1 MVRDYKAPRRSND
14 NPVAQARI
22 KKGITQEQLANMI
35 GVDKRQISAWELGR
49 FMPSVSTLQRIA
61 DALDMDLVEL
71 VKAQPDKKKCS
82 PIALIRREKGMSQGQ
97 LAKAVGVSQGLIST
111 YETGANTPGPEV
123 LQAIANALGVQVSDI
138 SATEPVEGPI

>member
-1 MVRDYKAPRRSND
+1 MVRNYKAPRRSND

-22 KKGITQEQLANMI
+22 KKGITQEQLATMI

-49 FMPSVSTLQRIA
+49 FMPSVATLQKIA

-71 VKAQPDKKKCS
+71 VKAQPEKKKCS
-82 PIALIRREKGMSQGQ
+82 PIALVRREKGMSQGQ

-111 YETGANTPGPEV
+111 YETGANMPSEEV
-123 LQAIANALGVQVSDI
+123 LQAIANALCVPVSEI
-138 SATEPVEGPI
+138 SASEPEKGPN